1 MEAART
7 PAMLQRTIRL
17 TLAFH
22 RKEWAPRYYAL
33 MCLVVSVIAG
43 ALNLVGMSAGT
54 VRIFRVLFLV
64 GIVLVT
70 IHVIT
75 GCSVRVA

>member
-1 MEAART
+1 
-7 PAMLQRTIRL
+7 
-17 TLAFH
+17 
-22 RKEWAPRYYAL
+22 

-64 GIVLVT
+64 WIVLVA
-70 IHVIT
+70 IHVIAWAIRSDCMT
-75 GCSVRVA
+75 GSCRDVDSVTA